1 MSARARGARRVSL
14 CVALLG
20 ACGGEAPEGDPAAN
34 GSFIALDRDFQGFRA
49 WTRYAIGSEPLE
61 GHAEGPRFVYAN
73 RPVPEAG
80 GSYPVGTIL
89 VKTVEVDEDP
99 TRWEIF
105 AMVKR
110 GGTFNAAGATGWE
123 YFRLRFA
130 DATAVVIAGRGL
142 SPTDNG
148 ARIYGPAGT
157 GCNLCH
163 GATVR
168 GSDHV
173 LSPPLVPG
181 AR

>member
-1 MSARARGARRVSL
+1 MLATLLG
-14 CVALLG
+14 ALLG
-20 ACGGEAPEGDPAAN
+20 ACGPDATEPAEP
-34 GSFIALDRDFQGFRA
+34 GTFIALDRDFQGFRG
-49 WTRYAIGSEPLE
+49 WTRYAIGSAPLE

-73 RPVPEAG
+73 RPVPAAG
-80 GSYPVGTIL
+80 GVYPVGTIL
-89 VKTVEVDEDP
+89 VKTVEVDDDP
-99 TRWEIF
+99 THWEIF

-110 GGTFNAAGATGWE
+110 GGTFNATGAAGWE
-123 YFRLRFA
+123 YFRLRLV
-130 DATAVVIAGRGL
+130 DATAAVIAGRGL
-142 SPTDNG
+142 APTDNG
-148 ARIYGPAGT
+148 ALYGPAGT